1 MRKSILKLKP
11 EKAGGGGG
19 ADGII
24 SEMLK
29 STFIEICL
37 VLVELYNKIFDLGVF
52 PVQWAG
58 SIICLIHKKGPLD
71 DPNNFRGISLI
82 DVLNKVFTS
91 ILNERIH
98 TWADT
103 NHMTDEAGFRKGF
116 STIDNLFCL
125 QSMAQKYLSKQK
137 GRFYCLYVDFA
148 KAFDTIDHTK

>member
-1 MRKSILKLKP
+1 
-11 EKAGGGGG
+11 
-19 ADGII
+19 
-24 SEMLK
+24 MLK
-29 STFIEICL
+29 STFIEICP

-58 SIICLIHKKGPLD
+58 SIICPIHKKGPLD

-103 NHMTDEAGFRKGF
+103 NHMIDEAGFRKGF

-148 KAFDTIDHTK
+148 KAFDTIDHTKLLTC